1 MEEFIRFHYQFA
13 VTHVT
18 IASAT
23 PTLDLASAPTEDPPK
38 SANFIDES
46 SPQSTETR
54 DSDSDVPV
62 APDQFNPKLETDE
75 WEIWA
80 YYSYYIGDNGLGGF
94 NFAPTAFQDLLYQA
108 GGETGVLRFAGR

>member
-1 MEEFIRFHYQFA
+1 M
-13 VTHVT
+13 
-18 IASAT
+18 ASAT
-23 PTLDLASAPTEDPPK
+23 PAIDLVSAPAEDPLK

-62 APDQFNPKLETDE
+62 APDRFNPKLETDE

-80 YYSYYIGDNGLGGF
+80 YYSCYIGDNGLGGF
-94 NFAPTAFQDLLYQA
+94 DFAPTAFQNLLYQA
-108 GGETGVLRFAGR
+108 GGETVVLRFAGR